1 MLKHLTL
8 TVLLLVTNLF
18 NLILHMYISRS
29 KGKTQMWSLPQ
40 TIKPSNLVQHYRTI
54 SLLLRLGKV
63 LETVILKR
71 LKTYV
76 EDKFIF
82 PDR

>member
-1 MLKHLTL
+1 
-8 TVLLLVTNLF
+8 
-18 NLILHMYISRS
+18 
-29 KGKTQMWSLPQ
+29 MWSLPQ